1 MGSLK
6 TLGEILPGC
15 ASELPAGRPVLE
27 FGDVRL
33 RFGGVRAL
41 RGVSFDV
48 RQDELFA
55 VIGPNGA
62 GKSSIFNCISS
73 VYRPQEGS
81 IEFLGRELTRTTPA
95 EVARA
100 GIARMFQNIA
110 LFDTLTVLDNVMLGR
125 HQHIG
130 YGTFAAL
137 LWRGRARREELRE
150 RAIVEEIVTFL
161 GLGSYRKSPVGSL
174 PYGVKKRVELG
185 RALAMEP
192 KLLLMDEPV
201 AGMNVAETED
211 MALAIL
217 DIREELSI
225 PIVLVEHDMG
235 LVMDLA
241 DRVLVLDFGARVAL
255 GTPAEVQG
263 DPNVI
268 RAYLGEEHDVA
279 GPAEAGGDLLAAVE
293 SMTQTCPHRHPD
305 LRPGAAGPEGRRAA
319 REVARHLAG
328 DELGGV
334 RRPGQRAAH
343 GLLALGVRPVTAW
356 RSRARTAPSGW
367 SRTPARSRRGRVTA
381 ELDAAARVLIAEDQ
395 EQVDKALAAKAGAAR
410 SRVDR
415 LHRAARRA
423 RLRRAVARLVARP
436 ARARGGAPRRAS
448 APARRAGRGGRRR
461 RPGHAGADRR
471 RRERALATP
480 LHPDPEPGDFV
491 LCHLPMSQTSP
502 RRSTAWLSA
511 HAGVQLHFGEP
522 AAGLVQTLNEVEP
535 SLFLGTPAVW
545 EELRATGAKRRRLG
559 LRKCRS
565 AVSTAPIPPG
575 ALRVVPAARPR
586 GARGVA

>member
-15 ASELPAGRPVLE
+15 ASDVPAGRPLLE
-27 FGDVRL
+27 FADVQL

-81 IEFLGRELTRTTPA
+81 IEFLGRELTRKSPA

-110 LFDTLTVLDNVMLGR
+110 LFDTLTVLDNLMLGR

-161 GLGSYRKSPVGSL
+161 GLGPYRKTPVGSL

-255 GTPAEVQG
+255 GTPAAVQG

-279 GPAEAGGDLLAAVE
+279 GPAEVNGDVLAAVE
-293 SMTQTCPHRHPD
+293 
-305 LRPGAAGPEGRRAA
+305 
-319 REVARHLAG
+319 
-328 DELGGV
+328 
-334 RRPGQRAAH
+334 
-343 GLLALGVRPVTAW
+343 
-356 RSRARTAPSGW
+356 
-367 SRTPARSRRGRVTA
+367 
-381 ELDAAARVLIAEDQ
+381 
-395 EQVDKALAAKAGAAR
+395 
-410 SRVDR
+410 
-415 LHRAARRA
+415 
-423 RLRRAVARLVARP
+423 
-436 ARARGGAPRRAS
+436 
-448 APARRAGRGGRRR
+448 
-461 RPGHAGADRR
+461 
-471 RRERALATP
+471 
-480 LHPDPEPGDFV
+480 
-491 LCHLPMSQTSP
+491 
-502 RRSTAWLSA
+502 
-511 HAGVQLHFGEP
+511 
-522 AAGLVQTLNEVEP
+522 
-535 SLFLGTPAVW
+535 
-545 EELRATGAKRRRLG
+545 
-559 LRKCRS
+559 
-565 AVSTAPIPPG
+565 
-575 ALRVVPAARPR
+575 
-586 GARGVA
+586 